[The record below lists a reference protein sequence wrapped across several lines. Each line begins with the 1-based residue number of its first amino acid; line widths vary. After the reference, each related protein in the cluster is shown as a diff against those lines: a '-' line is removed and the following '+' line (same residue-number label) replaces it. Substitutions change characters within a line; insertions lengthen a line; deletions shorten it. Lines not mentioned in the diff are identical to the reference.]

1 MDRPA
6 QPARGVLDRLLLAVN
21 DHDLDALVACFA
33 PQYVNETPAHPLR
46 GFRGLEQ
53 VRTNWSQIF
62 AGIPDVRAEVPRASM
77 SGDTLWTEWVI
88 DGHRADG
95 TPVGMRGVVVFVVAD
110 DTFVSATFYLE
121 PLEETSGDVN
131 AQTRRLVGSTSGSAS
146 GEAS

>member
-6 QPARGVLDRLLLAVN
+6 QAARAIVDRLLRAVN
-21 DHDLDALVACFA
+21 DHDLDTLVACFA

-46 GFRGLEQ
+46 GFRGVEQ
-53 VRTNWSQIF
+53 VRANWSQIF
-62 AGIPDVRAEVPRASM
+62 GGIPDVRAEVPRVSV
-77 SGDTLWTEWVI
+77 SGDALWTEWEI

-95 TPVGMRGVVVFVVAD
+95 TPVGMRGVVIFVVAD
-110 DTFVSATFYLE
+110 DTFVSARFYLE

-131 AQTRRLVGSTSGSAS
+131 AQTRRIVGSTSAPAS